1 MKNLFNKTRLIAL
14 FAISLFAV
22 SCSVK
27 SDLEDIAEELE
38 ETNNDAKTEQV
49 VEAN

>member
-1 MKNLFNKTRLIAL
+1 MKTLFNKTRLIAL
-14 FAISLFAV
+14 FAVSLFAV

-27 SDLEDIAEELE
+27 GELEDLAEELE
-38 ETNNDAKTEQV
+38 NETQNAKIEQ

>member
-1 MKNLFNKTRLIAL
+1 MKISLRSTKLIAL
-14 FAISLFAV
+14 FAVSLFAV

-27 SDLEDIAEELE
+27 GELEDLAEELE
-38 ETNNDAKTEQV
+38 ETNDAKVEQ

>member
-1 MKNLFNKTRLIAL
+1 MKNVFNKTKLIAL
-14 FAISLFAV
+14 FAVSLFAV

-27 SDLEDIAEELE
+27 GELEDLAEELE
-38 ETNNDAKTEQV
+38 NENQSAKVEQ

>member
-1 MKNLFNKTRLIAL
+1 MKTVFNKTRLIAL

-27 SDLEDIAEELE
+27 GELEDLAEELE
-38 ETNNDAKTEQV
+38 NESENAKTEQV
-49 VEAN
+49 DAN